1 VYKLTKTLRD
11 LKKSKQLNLL
21 GNLRYIDLYVKYIK
35 KAQNKEWSRRQ
46 NKFINSIYKSIPKKV
61 KVVYAD

>member
-1 VYKLTKTLRD
+1 MLRD
-11 LKKSKQLNLL
+11 LKKSKRLNLL

-35 KAQNKEWSRRQ
+35 KATNKEWSRRQ

-61 KVVYAD
+61 KVA

>member
-1 VYKLTKTLRD
+1 MLRD

-21 GNLRYIDLYVKYIK
+21 GNLRYIDLYVEYIK
-35 KAQNKEWSRRQ
+35 KAPNKKWSHRQ

-61 KVVYAD
+61 KVVYA

>member
-1 VYKLTKTLRD
+1 MLKD

-35 KAQNKEWSRRQ
+35 KATNKEWSRRQ

-61 KVVYAD
+61 KVA